1 MKKVLIWISIPFLAW
16 YISNNWFQL
25 MLIQGE
31 SMAPSYD
38 NMQLV
43 MLNKYDREFQRGDVV
58 AFWSQELSCVLVKR
72 IVAVPGD
79 DAVIKHGTLYINDCV
94 SEVYLET
101 GIFSYAG
108 LLENTIYLQS
118 EEYLLIGDN
127 IALSKDSRYPE
138 VGIVTESQFYGRVA
152 TLNFSQIR

>member
-43 MLNKYDREFQRGDVV
+43 MLNKYDR
-58 AFWSQELSCVLVKR
+58 
-72 IVAVPGD
+72 
-79 DAVIKHGTLYINDCV
+79 
-94 SEVYLET
+94 
-101 GIFSYAG
+101 
-108 LLENTIYLQS
+108 
-118 EEYLLIGDN
+118 
-127 IALSKDSRYPE
+127 
-138 VGIVTESQFYGRVA
+138 
-152 TLNFSQIR
+152 NFSEGMS